1 MIRYPQPSL
10 LPTGIEEMLFAR
22 KVEVVADGVCD
33 ALVLAFFEN
42 MRETEKQSEPWKAR
56 CASTIL

>member
-1 MIRYPQPSL
+1 
-10 LPTGIEEMLFAR
+10 MLFAR